1 MILLCSQDGEL
12 LSHSKKV
19 KRTSRDG
26 LQQWG
31 IVLMTEPS
39 GRVQAVGE
47 GLGVFMHD
55 RAING
60 CWDIP
65 NLYG

>member
-47 GLGVFMHD
+47 AHGGSTQS
-55 RAING
+55 RG
-60 CWDIP
+60 QTWP
-65 NLYG
+65 SWG